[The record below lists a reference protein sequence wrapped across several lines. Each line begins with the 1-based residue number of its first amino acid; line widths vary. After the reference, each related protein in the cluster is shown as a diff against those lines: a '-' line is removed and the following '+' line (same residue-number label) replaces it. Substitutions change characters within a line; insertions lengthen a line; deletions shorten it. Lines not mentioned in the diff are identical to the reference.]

1 MVLYLPVKLG
11 NNMRF
16 VTIFVFTIDEIPAI
30 FSQAWRVG
38 GLETCACAC
47 YVYITDR
54 KSSHSHPLPCM
65 TFCILDMGIANFNT
79 SRAFFVVWILFA
91 YIFFDNLAEICEKID
106 DCSCRK
112 SNGKVISLRQI
123 DGGSTPA

>member
-38 GLETCACAC
+38 GLES
-47 YVYITDR
+47 YVHITDR
-54 KSSHSHPLPCM
+54 KSSHSHPLPCV
-65 TFCILDMGIANFNT
+65 TFCILDMGRANFNT